1 MTLGDIAMSLLI
13 QRNKVKKRLVESE
26 NAMFKKIEM
35 EPGSLI
41 KLNFD
46 SVGEDSDIEDAIN

>member
-1 MTLGDIAMSLLI
+1 
-13 QRNKVKKRLVESE
+13 
-26 NAMFKKIEM
+26 MFKKIEM